1 MLYANDN
8 NMNFLKKIFA
18 PESNENPAG
27 TSLAEPVS
35 KAVNHPVKEV
45 PPDFAELELP
55 DELNRAILKLGFVN
69 CTPVQKE
76 VLPHSLDGKDIIAQ
90 AQTGTG
96 KTAAFLISIITYH
109 LENAEIDERANG
121 TPFALIIAPTRELVL
136 QITQDA
142 ELLGEFTDLKVLA
155 VVGGMDYEK
164 QKSQLRKPIDIVVAT
179 PGRLLDFL
187 RSKVI
192 NLSSV
197 ETLIIDE
204 ADRMLSMGFIP
215 DVKSIIGRTPRKEN
229 RQTQLFSATF
239 SEDIKRLA
247 ASWTLDPV
255 RIEIEPEKLAVESV
269 QQLVYLTSEDNK
281 FTVLYNI
288 INSDA
293 VNRVIVFI
301 NRRDQTREVENK
313 LYRQGIDCGLLTGE
327 VPQKKRIRTLDDFK
341 SGKIKVLV
349 ATDVAGRG
357 IHVDNVTHV
366 INYNLPEDPEDY
378 VHRIGPT
385 GRAGASGISISLACE
400 NDSFMLPGIEELL
413 GESFVC
419 EQPPLD
425 LFAEVPRPVRSSRQ
439 QSTSRPGD
447 KRQGNYRQGNRQGNR
462 EGNRHGQGRGN
473 YRGR

>member
-1 MLYANDN
+1 MK
-8 NMNFLKKIFA
+8 FIKRIF
-18 PESNENPAG
+18 
-27 TSLAEPVS
+27 TSEPVDADPS
-35 KAVNHPVKEV
+35 EQTGV
-45 PPDFAELELP
+45 PGDFADLELP
-55 DELNRAILKLGFVN
+55 DELNEAIMALGFES

-109 LENAEIDERANG
+109 IENPEIEARPEGA
-121 TPFALIIAPTRELVL
+121 PFALIIAPTRELVL
-136 QITQDA
+136 QITNDA
-142 ELLGEFTDLKVLA
+142 LELSEFTDLDVLA

-164 QKSQLRKPIDIVVAT
+164 QKQQLKSNIDLVIAT
-179 PGRLLDFL
+179 PGRLLDFI
-187 RSKVI
+187 RSRVI
-192 NLSSV
+192 DLSLV

-215 DVKSIIGRTPRKEN
+215 DVKAIIQRTPRKEN

-247 ASWTLDPV
+247 ASWTLNPV
-255 RIEIEPEKLAVESV
+255 RVEIEPAKLAIDSV
-269 QQLVYLTSEDNK
+269 NQKIYLTSEENK
-281 FTVLYNI
+281 FLVLFNI
-288 INSDA
+288 IMSED
-293 VNRVIVFI
+293 VSRVIVFV
-301 NRRDQTREVENK
+301 NRRDDTRYLEDK

-327 VPQKKRIRTLDDFK
+327 VPQKKRIRTLDNFK

-357 IHVDNVTHV
+357 IHVDDVSHV

-378 VHRIGPT
+378 VHRIGRT
-385 GRAGASGISISLACE
+385 GRAGATGTSISLACE
-400 NDSFMLPGIEELL
+400 NDSFMLPAIEALL

-419 EQPPLD
+419 EQTPAHLLKPSP
-425 LFAEVPRPVRSSRQ
+425 APVRRSRERSQ
-439 QSTSRPGD
+439 KS
-447 KRQGNYRQGNRQGNR
+447 K
-462 EGNRHGQGRGN
+462 